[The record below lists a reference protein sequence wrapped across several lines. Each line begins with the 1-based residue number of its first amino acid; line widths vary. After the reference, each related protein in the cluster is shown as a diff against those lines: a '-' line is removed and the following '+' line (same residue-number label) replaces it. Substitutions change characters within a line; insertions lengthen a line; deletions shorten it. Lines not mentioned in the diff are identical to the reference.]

1 MSLEQLE
8 KGVAELKAQM
18 AGLLAQRPAALQ
30 YGPDPHSRW
39 WENLG
44 PPLSDEAASA
54 LDETEPYTR
63 YFRQT
68 GEWPPAGWKP
78 GDPIPE
84 PDHWK

>member
-1 MSLEQLE
+1 MTLEQLE
-8 KGVAELKAQM
+8 RDVAELKVQV
-18 AGLLAQRPAALQ
+18 AGLLAQRPALLQ
-30 YGPDPHSRW
+30 SGPDPYSRW

-44 PPLSDEAASA
+44 PPLSDEAVAS
-54 LDETEPYTR
+54 LDETAPFMR

-68 GEWPPAGWKP
+68 GEMPPPGWKP